1 MDSNSMIL
9 KENLEP
15 MYIDI
20 NPENPVSEIESLCMN
35 CHENGIT
42 RILLT
47 KIPFFKEIIL
57 MAFSCPE
64 CGYKN
69 SEVQPGQCLANQG
82 IRIEVSVTTSKV
94 IYYILSI
101 NNKNK
106 IGS

>member
-1 MDSNSMIL
+1 MESNSNSTIVTQNP
-9 KENLEP
+9 EAI
-15 MYIDI
+15 YIDI
-20 NPENPVSEIESLCMN
+20 NPDNPVSEIESLCMN
-35 CHENGIT
+35 CHQNGIT

-69 SEVQPGQCLANQG
+69 SEVQPGQCLADQG

-94 IYYILSI
+94 IYYLLYIFIL
-101 NNKNK
+101 
-106 IGS
+106 